1 MVLKCR
7 GRYSWGLKTLQ
18 PSPVCLSLLIVV
30 PEPSAIAVFPLPPL
44 LCHHRL
50 WNTLKPQGPDK
61 AIFWYIALGILFYL
75 SKLKLTHSEH
85 DLSIHWFPGWIQ
97 RCLIR
102 VHSPHVDQLVF
113 SKISGLMLNVSTLAR
128 STTGTWDPLQGWIYS
143 LLYCR
148 FKKTT

>member
-1 MVLKCR
+1 MAGILEDWKPSSHPPCASL
-7 GRYSWGLKTLQ
+7 SWLWFCQLLQ
-18 PSPVCLSLLIVV
+18 SSPCLLC
-30 PEPSAIAVFPLPPL
+30 SAIIDS
-44 LCHHRL
+44 
-50 WNTLKPQGPDK
+50 NTLKPQGPDK

-75 SKLKLTHSEH
+75 SKLKVTHSEH
-85 DLSIHWFPGWIQ
+85 DLSVHWFPGWIQ

-148 FKKTT
+148 LKKKP